1 MESDKRKRK
10 DEEYWKN
17 LGIKFSIPSEEN
29 FDELLEFY
37 MREFVPGLF
46 VFG

>member
-1 MESDKRKRK
+1 MESEKKKRKG
-10 DEEYWKN
+10 EEYWEE

-46 VFG
+46 FQ